1 MPSILPATAD
11 CPQRT
16 FCGQKAVVFSAREV
30 VMAKGHDGLEFVS
43 FQEGVD
49 RIEKALK
56 TIGASNSLSADGATV
71 GKGHFD
77 QLTIPQPI
85 ASRCD
90 LPVCQ
95 AGHTLAALRVERD
108 VHYPLG
114 PGVRPAR
121 SRARVPAGQLG
132 AAVDVLNDLGKA
144 LKVGESKQR
153 IPIAQVTEP
162 FDQGLRQA

>member
-1 MPSILPATAD
+1 MSQPL
-11 CPQRT
+11 
-16 FCGQKAVVFSAREV
+16 
-30 VMAKGHDGLEFVS
+30 
-43 FQEGVD
+43 QEGID

-56 TIGASNSLSADGATV
+56 TIGASNSLSADG

-162 FDQGLRQA
+162 FDQGLQQA